1 LLEGKSSSEIFT
13 LDKTMKLWKKSWRWQ
28 LIGSLVFFCIIA
40 SSTISLGQL
49 NFGSAHLLVMG
60 NPSDATTEVTNADN
74 YLILRP
80 QYALS
85 YNRSKAIPNWVSWQ
99 LNNSWLGTRPR
110 PPFMPDTTLPRGWY
124 RVLPGDY
131 SGSGFDRGHMAPAAD
146 RNKTPADSV
155 AVFLMTNIIPQAPD
169 NNQGPWADLENYSRD
184 LVKQGKEL
192 YIIAGGSGTG
202 GTGTNGAKTTIA
214 SGKVA
219 VPANTWKIIVVL
231 DRPGLGWRGVTNTT
245 RVIAVTMPNQ
255 QGIKAQD
262 WKSFRKSVDEIEAQ
276 TGYDFLRNVPTPI
289 QAVIEAKVDAQ

>member
-1 LLEGKSSSEIFT
+1 
-13 LDKTMKLWKKSWRWQ
+13 
-28 LIGSLVFFCIIA
+28 
-40 SSTISLGQL
+40 
-49 NFGSAHLLVMG
+49 
-60 NPSDATTEVTNADN
+60 
-74 YLILRP
+74 
-80 QYALS
+80 
-85 YNRSKAIPNWVSWQ
+85 
-99 LNNSWLGTRPR
+99 
-110 PPFMPDTTLPRGWY
+110 
-124 RVLPGDY
+124 
-131 SGSGFDRGHMAPAAD
+131 MAPAAD
-146 RNKTPADSV
+146 RNKTPADSA

-255 QGIKAQD
+255 QGIKVQD

-276 TGYDFLRNVPTPI
+276 TGYDFLKNVPTPI
-289 QAVIEAKVDAQ
+289 QTVIEAKVDAE